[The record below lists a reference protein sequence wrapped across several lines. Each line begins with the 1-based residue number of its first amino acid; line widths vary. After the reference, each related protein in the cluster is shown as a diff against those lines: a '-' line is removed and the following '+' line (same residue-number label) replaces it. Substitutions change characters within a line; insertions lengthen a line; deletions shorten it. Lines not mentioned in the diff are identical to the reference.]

1 MWHNKNKRCYDIA
14 MKENVFSYQGDRG
27 KLVSI
32 FYHLLMTGKLVSYE
46 DVLTEFDG
54 GQLKASSP
62 SNHDLYKTLKKVVP
76 EVVKTLNDN
85 GYPVA
90 SIQRGRNTDYEYFG
104 TDSDPL
110 KNIQFK
116 AKLQDYY
123 DKIGSYI
130 GMGKPIQFE
139 YRPFDRK
146 KMEIVF
152 HPHRLMEYNGRRF
165 TVGVSER
172 EGKEPMRRFVVAL
185 DRIQGEIKWMKN
197 TEYIPPMPD
206 EYSYL
211 SHLVGVTFEDGA
223 ELTKIVLRAH
233 GQYTFGRLTTKP
245 MHNSQHTICTP
256 NWKEGRE
263 SGDVELRVYPNNELV
278 GQILSYGSMLEV
290 VSPKDFR
297 NRIAGELAEM
307 NKRYCDTETL

>member
-1 MWHNKNKRCYDIA
+1 

-27 KLVSI
+27 KLVSV
-32 FYHLLMTGKLVSYE
+32 FYRLLMTGKLVSYE

-76 EVVKTLNDN
+76 EVVKTMNEN
-85 GYPVA
+85 GFPVTP
-90 SIQRGRNTDYEYFG
+90 IQRGRNTDYQYFG
-104 TDSDPL
+104 ADRDPL

-123 DKIGSYI
+123 DIISSYI
-130 GMGKPIQFE
+130 GMGKPIHFE

-165 TVGVSER
+165 VIGVSER
-172 EGKEPMRRFVVAL
+172 EGMKPMRRFVVAI
-185 DRIQGEIKWMKN
+185 DRIKGEIKRMN
-197 TEYIPPMPD
+197 AIEYIPPMPD
-206 EYSYL
+206 EYNYL
-211 SHLVGVTFEDGA
+211 SHLVGVTFEEGA

-233 GQYTFGRLTTKP
+233 DRYTFGRLITKP
-245 MHNSQHTICTP
+245 MHNSQRTICPP
-256 NWKEGRE
+256 NLKEGR
-263 SGDVELRVYPNNELV
+263 GYRDVELTVYPNNELV

-290 VSPKDFR
+290 VGPESVRKR
-297 NRIAGELAEM
+297 VMESLKESLAYYQ
-307 NKRYCDTETL
+307 K

>member
-1 MWHNKNKRCYDIA
+1 

-32 FYHLLMTGKLVSYE
+32 FYRLLMTGKLVSYE

-76 EVVKTLNDN
+76 DVVKTMNDF
-85 GYPVA
+85 GYSVT
-90 SIQRGRNTDYEYFG
+90 SIQRGRNTDYQYFG
-104 TDSDPL
+104 TDRNPL

-123 DKIGSYI
+123 DIISSYI

-152 HPHRLMEYNGRRF
+152 HPHRLIEYNGRRF
-165 TVGVSER
+165 VIGVSER
-172 EGKEPMRRFVVAL
+172 EGMKTMRRFVVAL
-185 DRIQGEIKWMKN
+185 DRIKGEIKRTKN
-197 TEYIPPMPD
+197 VEYIPPISD
-206 EYSYL
+206 EYNYL
-211 SHLVGVTFEDGA
+211 SNLVGVTFEEGA

-233 GQYTFGRLTTKP
+233 DRYTFGRITTKP
-245 MHNSQHTICTP
+245 MHDSQHIVCTP

-263 SGDVELRVYPNNELV
+263 YGDVELTVYPNKELV
-278 GQILSYGSMLEV
+278 GQILSYGSMFEV
-290 VSPKDFR
+290 VEPLSFR
-297 NRIAGELAEM
+297 ERVGDEM
-307 NKRYCDTETL
+307 RKMLERY

>member
-1 MWHNKNKRCYDIA
+1 

-32 FYHLLMTGKLVSYE
+32 FYRLLMTGKPVSYE
-46 DVLTEFDG
+46 DVLTAFDG
-54 GQLKASSP
+54 GELKASSP

-76 EVVKTLNDN
+76 DVVKTLNDY
-85 GYPVA
+85 GYSVTP
-90 SIQRGRNTDYEYFG
+90 IQRGRNTDYQYFG
-104 TDSDPL
+104 TDRDPL

-116 AKLQDYY
+116 AKLQDYH
-123 DKIGSYI
+123 DKIISYI
-130 GMGKPIQFE
+130 GMEKPIQFE

-165 TVGVSER
+165 VIGVSER
-172 EGKEPMRRFVVAL
+172 EGMKPMRRFVVAL
-185 DRIQGEIKWMKN
+185 DRIKGEIKRMN
-197 TEYIPPMPD
+197 AIEYIPPKPD

-211 SHLVGVTFEDGA
+211 SHLVGVTFEEEA

-233 GQYTFGRLTTKP
+233 DRYTFGRITTKP
-245 MHNSQHTICTP
+245 MHDSQRVICTP
-256 NWKEGRE
+256 NWKEGHDY
-263 SGDVELRVYPNNELV
+263 GDVELIVYPNNELV

-290 VSPKDFR
+290 VEPLSFR
-297 NRIAGELAEM
+297 ERVAGELKKMLE
-307 NKRYCDTETL
+307 RY

>member
-1 MWHNKNKRCYDIA
+1 

-27 KLVSI
+27 QLVPI
-32 FYHLLMTGKLVSYE
+32 FYRLLMTGKLVSYE

-62 SNHDLYKTLKKVVP
+62 SNHDLYKTLKKVIP
-76 EVVKTLNDN
+76 DVVKALNDN
-85 GYPVA
+85 GYPVTP
-90 SIQRGRNTDYEYFG
+90 IQRGRNTDYQYFG
-104 TDSDPL
+104 TDRDPL

-116 AKLQDYY
+116 AKLQDYHY
-123 DKIGSYI
+123 KISSYI

-165 TVGVSER
+165 AIGVSER
-172 EGKEPMRRFVVAL
+172 EGREPMRKFVVAL
-185 DRIQGEIKWMKN
+185 DRIKGEIKRMN
-197 TEYIPPMPD
+197 AIEYIPPMPD

-211 SHLVGVTFEDGA
+211 SNLVGVTFEEDA

-233 GQYTFGRLTTKP
+233 DRYTFGRLTTKP
-245 MHNSQHTICTP
+245 MHNSQRTICTP
-256 NWKEGRE
+256 NWKEDRE
-263 SGDVELRVYPNNELV
+263 YGDVELTVYPNRELV
-278 GQILSYGSMLEV
+278 GQILSYGSFLEV
-290 VSPKDFR
+290 MEPVSFR
-297 NRIAGELAEM
+297 ERIVDELRKILE
-307 NKRYCDTETL
+307 RY

>member
-1 MWHNKNKRCYDIA
+1 

-32 FYHLLMTGKLVSYE
+32 FYRLLMTGKLVSYE

-76 EVVKTLNDN
+76 EVVKTLNDY
-85 GYPVA
+85 GYPV
-90 SIQRGRNTDYEYFG
+90 SPIQRGRNTDYQYFG

-165 TVGVSER
+165 AIGVSEK
-172 EGKEPMRRFVVAL
+172 EGMKPMRRFVIAL
-185 DRIQGEIKWMKN
+185 DRIEGEIKRINAM
-197 TEYIPPMPD
+197 EYIHPMPN
-206 EYSYL
+206 EYGYL
-211 SHLVGVTFEDGA
+211 SHLVGVTFEEKA
-223 ELTKIVLRAH
+223 ELIKIVLRAH
-233 GQYTFGRLTTKP
+233 DRYTFGRLTTKP
-245 MHNSQHTICTP
+245 MHNSQHIICAP

-263 SGDVELRVYPNNELV
+263 YGDVELTVFPNKELV

-290 VSPKDFR
+290 VCPDSFR
-297 NRIAGELAEM
+297 QRVAEEL
-307 NKRYCDTETL
+307 NKMSERYGMALCSENQ

>member
-1 MWHNKNKRCYDIA
+1 
-14 MKENVFSYQGDRG
+14 MKENVFSHQGDRG

-32 FYHLLMTGKLVSYE
+32 FYRLLMTGKLVSYE

-76 EVVKTLNDN
+76 DVSKTLNDYV
-85 GYPVA
+85 YPITP
-90 SIQRGRNTDYEYFG
+90 IQRGRNTDYQYFG
-104 TDSDPL
+104 TDRDPL

-116 AKLQDYY
+116 AKLQDYH
-123 DKIGSYI
+123 DKISTYI

-165 TVGVSER
+165 AIGVSER
-172 EGKEPMRRFVVAL
+172 EGKEPMRKFVVAL
-185 DRIQGEIKWMKN
+185 DRIKGEIKRTKN
-197 TEYIPPMPD
+197 VEYIPPIPD
-206 EYSYL
+206 EYNYL

-233 GQYTFGRLTTKP
+233 DRYTFGRLTTKP
-245 MHNSQHTICTP
+245 MHNSQRTICNP

-263 SGDVELRVYPNNELV
+263 YGDVELTVYPNKELV

-290 VSPKDFR
+290 VGPLSFR
-297 NRIAGELAEM
+297 RRVSEEL
-307 NKRYCDTETL
+307 NKTQNLYKV

>member
-1 MWHNKNKRCYDIA
+1 

-32 FYHLLMTGKLVSYE
+32 FYRLLMTGKLVSYE
-46 DVLTEFDG
+46 DVLTKFDG
-54 GQLKASSP
+54 DQLKASSP

-76 EVVKTLNDN
+76 DVVKTLNDY
-85 GYPVA
+85 GYPVTP
-90 SIQRGRNTDYEYFG
+90 IQRGRNTDYQYFG
-104 TDSDPL
+104 TDRDPL
-110 KNIQFK
+110 KNIQFQ
-116 AKLQDYY
+116 AKLQDYHG
-123 DKIGSYI
+123 KINSYI

-165 TVGVSER
+165 VIGVSER
-172 EGKEPMRRFVVAL
+172 EGMKPMRRFVVAL
-185 DRIQGEIKWMKN
+185 DRIKGEIKRIN
-197 TEYIPPMPD
+197 TIEYIPPMPD

-211 SHLVGVTFEDGA
+211 SHLVGVTFEEGV

-233 GQYTFGRLTTKP
+233 DRYTFGRLTTKP
-245 MHNSQHTICTP
+245 FHNSQRTVCTP

-263 SGDVELRVYPNNELV
+263 YGDVELTVYPNKELV
-278 GQILSYGSMLEV
+278 GQVLSYGSMLEV
-290 VSPKDFR
+290 IGPEDFR
-297 NRIAGELAEM
+297 RRVAEEL
-307 NKRYCDTETL
+307 NKTQNLYQP

>member
-1 MWHNKNKRCYDIA
+1 

-32 FYHLLMTGKLVSYE
+32 FYRLLMTGKLVSYE

-76 EVVKTLNDN
+76 DVVKTLNDY
-85 GYPVA
+85 GYPVTP
-90 SIQRGRNTDYEYFG
+90 IQRGRNTDYQYFG
-104 TDSDPL
+104 TDRDPL

-116 AKLQDYY
+116 AKLQDYH
-123 DKIGSYI
+123 DRISSYI

-152 HPHRLMEYNGRRF
+152 HPHRLIEYNGRRF
-165 TVGVSER
+165 VIGVSER
-172 EGKEPMRRFVVAL
+172 EGREPMRRFVVAL
-185 DRIQGEIKWMKN
+185 DRIKGEIKRMN
-197 TEYIPPMPD
+197 AIEYIPPMPD
-206 EYSYL
+206 KYNYL
-211 SHLVGVTFEDGA
+211 SHLVGVTFEEGS
-223 ELTKIVLRAH
+223 ELAKIVLRAH
-233 GQYTFGRLTTKP
+233 DRYTFGRITTKP
-245 MHNSQHTICTP
+245 IHDSQRVICTP
-256 NWKEGRE
+256 SWKEGRE
-263 SGDVELRVYPNNELV
+263 YGDVELTVYPNKELV

-290 VSPKDFR
+290 VEPFSFR
-297 NRIAGELAEM
+297 ERVAGELKKMME
-307 NKRYCDTETL
+307 RY

>member
-1 MWHNKNKRCYDIA
+1 

-32 FYHLLMTGKLVSYE
+32 FYRLLMTGKLVSYE

-54 GQLKASSP
+54 GRLKASSP

-76 EVVKTLNDN
+76 EVVKTLNDY
-85 GYPVA
+85 GYPVTP
-90 SIQRGRNTDYEYFG
+90 IQRGRNTDYQYFG
-104 TDSDPL
+104 ADSDPL

-116 AKLQDYY
+116 AKLQDYH
-123 DKIGSYI
+123 DKISSYI

-165 TVGVSER
+165 VIGVSE
-172 EGKEPMRRFVVAL
+172 KEEMKPMRRFVVAL
-185 DRIQGEIKWMKN
+185 DRIKGEIKRMN
-197 TEYIPPMPD
+197 AIEYIPPKPD

-211 SHLVGVTFEDGA
+211 SHLVGVTFEEGA

-233 GQYTFGRLTTKP
+233 GRYTFGRITTKP
-245 MHNSQHTICTP
+245 MHNSQRIICTP

-263 SGDVELRVYPNNELV
+263 YGDVELTVYPNKELV

-290 VSPKDFR
+290 VEPLSFR
-297 NRIAGELAEM
+297 TRVAEELRKMHNLYE
-307 NKRYCDTETL
+307 L

>member
-1 MWHNKNKRCYDIA
+1 

-32 FYHLLMTGKLVSYE
+32 FYRLLMTGKLVSYE

-76 EVVKTLNDN
+76 DVVKTLNDY
-85 GYPVA
+85 GYPVTP
-90 SIQRGRNTDYEYFG
+90 IQRGRNTDYQYFG
-104 TDSDPL
+104 TDRDPL

-116 AKLQDYY
+116 AKLQDYH
-123 DKIGSYI
+123 DRISSYI

-152 HPHRLMEYNGRRF
+152 HPHRLIEYNGRRF
-165 TVGVSER
+165 VIGISER
-172 EGKEPMRRFVVAL
+172 EGREPMRRFVVAL
-185 DRIQGEIKWMKN
+185 DRIKGEIKRMN
-197 TEYIPPMPD
+197 AIEYIPPMPD
-206 EYSYL
+206 EYNYL
-211 SHLVGVTFEDGA
+211 SHLVGVTFEEGS
-223 ELTKIVLRAH
+223 ELAKIVLRAH
-233 GQYTFGRLTTKP
+233 DRYTFGRITTKP
-245 MHNSQHTICTP
+245 IHDSQRVICTP
-256 NWKEGRE
+256 SWKEGRE
-263 SGDVELRVYPNNELV
+263 YGDVELTVYPNKELV

-290 VSPKDFR
+290 VEPLSFR
-297 NRIAGELAEM
+297 ERVAGELKKMME
-307 NKRYCDTETL
+307 RY

>member
-1 MWHNKNKRCYDIA
+1 

-27 KLVSI
+27 KLVTI
-32 FYHLLMTGKLVSYE
+32 FYRLLMTGKLVSYE
-46 DVLTEFDG
+46 GVLTEFDG

-76 EVVKTLNDN
+76 DVVKTLNDY
-85 GYPVA
+85 GYTVTP
-90 SIQRGRNTDYEYFG
+90 IQRGRNTDYQYYG
-104 TDSDPL
+104 TDRDPL

-123 DKIGSYI
+123 DKISSYI

-152 HPHRLMEYNGRRF
+152 HPHRLVEYNGRRF
-165 TVGVSER
+165 VIGVSER
-172 EGKEPMRRFVVAL
+172 ESREPMRRFVVAL
-185 DRIQGEIKWMKN
+185 DRIMGEIKRMN
-197 TEYIPPMPD
+197 AIEYIPPMPD
-206 EYSYL
+206 EYTYL
-211 SHLVGVTFEDGA
+211 SHLVGVTFEEDA

-233 GQYTFGRLTTKP
+233 DRYTFGRITTKP
-245 MHNSQHTICTP
+245 MHDSQRIICTP
-256 NWKEGRE
+256 NWKEGRDY
-263 SGDVELRVYPNNELV
+263 GDVELIVYPNNELV

-290 VSPKDFR
+290 IEPLSLRERVGD
-297 NRIAGELAEM
+297 ELKKMLE
-307 NKRYCDTETL
+307 RY